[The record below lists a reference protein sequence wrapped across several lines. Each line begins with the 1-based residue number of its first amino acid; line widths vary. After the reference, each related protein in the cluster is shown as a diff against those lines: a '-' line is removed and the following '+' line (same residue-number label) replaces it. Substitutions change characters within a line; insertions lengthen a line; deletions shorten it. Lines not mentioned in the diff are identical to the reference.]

1 MSHPLEY
8 NITPMEKGV
17 LLSIW
22 EPAPKND
29 IRVRPFLFMVKCRLL
44 SEVDAK
50 RLLAHYLSVYKAK
63 SQALE
68 VQ

>member
-1 MSHPLEY
+1 MSHPLKY
-8 NITPMEKGV
+8 NITPIERGV

-29 IRVRPFLFMVKCRLL
+29 VRVRPFLFMVKCRLL
-44 SEVDAK
+44 SEVDAR
-50 RLLAHYLSVYKAK
+50 RLLAHYLSIYQTN

-68 VQ
+68 IQ

>member
-8 NITPMEKGV
+8 NITPIEKGV

-50 RLLAHYLSVYKAK
+50 RLLAHYLSVYKTQN
-63 SQALE
+63 QALE
-68 VQ
+68 IQ

>member
-1 MSHPLEY
+1 MPQSLEY
-8 NITPMEKGV
+8 NITPIEKGV

-22 EPAPKND
+22 EPAPKNE

-50 RLLAHYLSVYKAK
+50 KLVAHYMSVYKTQ

-68 VQ
+68 IQ

>member
-8 NITPMEKGV
+8 NITPIEKGV

-22 EPAPKND
+22 EPAPKNEV
-29 IRVRPFLFMVKCRLL
+29 RVRPFLFMVKCRLL

-50 RLLAHYLSVYKAK
+50 RLLAHYLSVYQAK

-68 VQ
+68 IQ